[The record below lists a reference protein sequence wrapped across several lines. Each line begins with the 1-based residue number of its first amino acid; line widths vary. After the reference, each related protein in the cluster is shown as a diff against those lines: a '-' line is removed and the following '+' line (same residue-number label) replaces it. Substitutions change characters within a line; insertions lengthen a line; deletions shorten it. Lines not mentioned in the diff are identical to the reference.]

1 MLLPILRGAADFTRD
16 LRRGDIGD
24 AGYWMN
30 GRGDSSSASG
40 GRGDGAT
47 GKVGTRKLERVEAFG
62 RAVPMGT
69 KISRGLDGPAD
80 ENVFPSEQQ
89 GVMAGVGTE
98 EVGRGQLQQGV
109 GVGVGVGI
117 GDGDG
122 DIDEFMNLDRLEEG
136 YVQQYAGDGGGGQFY
151 GEGMA
156 R

>member
-30 GRGDSSSASG
+30 GRGDSSSSASG

-47 GKVGTRKLERVEAFG
+47 GKVGTRKFERVEAFG

-89 GVMAGVGTE
+89 GLVGVGTE

-109 GVGVGVGI
+109 GVG
-117 GDGDG
+117 DGDG
-122 DIDEFMNLDRLEEG
+122 DLDEFMNLDRLEEG
-136 YVQQYAGDGGGGQFY
+136 YVQQYAADGGGGQFY
-151 GEGMA
+151 GEGLA